1 MSTHDSDQLQQDIKT
16 VAWNASNQIQST
28 DQRAALAAH
37 VPRALGLLLV
47 VPIAGLLLQGI
58 RYLEGWQA
66 ASIFPL
72 VVWVGLTVAVP
83 LGWFLYKAGTLRISI
98 DRQRALLAADRQLG
112 SADRITT
119 ADEFM
124 QKSTTSG
131 FMEAA
136 VDDAA
141 TWAEQGRDTRLSM
154 NVDSQPRKI
163 LAWLAVPASALLLGL
178 VFLAG
183 HYTRP
188 VAVLNADSPGMFTPL
203 IDNPE
208 SPNSDN
214 DVDLKE
220 PQPEDTDDS
229 LKKPAKEPRKQ
240 RAVNRQGEANAAIPD
255 SAEESDGKLNEGE
268 TRESQQAS
276 NPSSA
281 RGAPSASGQPSKS
294 DDEQKPRKKSKKK
307 SKPERE
313 RDKKER
319 KEDEK
324 PSGASAG
331 QGSSKGSDNNAAP
344 SDWASTSQAATPEDE
359 NIEDEDD
366 VDDEEEEQESRG
378 GVQPNMRDRR
388 TPVNRDLQIGF
399 GNARPNPD
407 ANGRGGPSG
416 QKKSRGVASL
426 VLGVPIPDRI
436 NGQPNKGRIRIT
448 QQRITPEIEESEQ
461 VPAQG
466 RTTLNGP
473 VGPMHHPKL
482 EPWLQNL
489 VRTYFLNQREQ
500 TPLRTSE
507 KDDETNISD
516 DSLQTSS
523 NAESDSPQS

>member
-183 HYTRP
+183 RYTRP

-229 LKKPAKEPRKQ
+229 LLRNVVFKRNKKNTIEAK
-240 RAVNRQGEANAAIPD
+240 
-255 SAEESDGKLNEGE
+255 
-268 TRESQQAS
+268 
-276 NPSSA
+276 
-281 RGAPSASGQPSKS
+281 
-294 DDEQKPRKKSKKK
+294 
-307 SKPERE
+307 
-313 RDKKER
+313 
-319 KEDEK
+319 
-324 PSGASAG
+324 
-331 QGSSKGSDNNAAP
+331 
-344 SDWASTSQAATPEDE
+344 
-359 NIEDEDD
+359 
-366 VDDEEEEQESRG
+366 
-378 GVQPNMRDRR
+378 
-388 TPVNRDLQIGF
+388 
-399 GNARPNPD
+399 
-407 ANGRGGPSG
+407 
-416 QKKSRGVASL
+416 
-426 VLGVPIPDRI
+426 
-436 NGQPNKGRIRIT
+436 
-448 QQRITPEIEESEQ
+448 
-461 VPAQG
+461 
-466 RTTLNGP
+466 
-473 VGPMHHPKL
+473 
-482 EPWLQNL
+482 
-489 VRTYFLNQREQ
+489 
-500 TPLRTSE
+500 
-507 KDDETNISD
+507 
-516 DSLQTSS
+516 
-523 NAESDSPQS
+523 